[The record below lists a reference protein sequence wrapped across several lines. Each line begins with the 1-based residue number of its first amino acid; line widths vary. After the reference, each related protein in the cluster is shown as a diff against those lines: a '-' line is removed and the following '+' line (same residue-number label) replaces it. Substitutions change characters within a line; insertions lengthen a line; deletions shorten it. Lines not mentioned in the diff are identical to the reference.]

1 MQTSRIEYALP
12 QAMVTSLQAI
22 TSRSTQDLWGTP
34 ATTPG
39 DLTVEQQAQKR
50 AAAVSKLSKR
60 LTGDLRAKEE
70 LKTSLQSWLG
80 TIGQHLAGL
89 AQRAR
94 ALGDK
99 IDGDLAEACGE
110 MQSALTLQPS
120 LATSEQVSTAKAAIG
135 APIWTPAQER
145 EILHIAASLRAVS
158 VVEPP
163 APLADHMSDLSFGT
177 GAMQSFAAALPA
189 SLSHSLATHPG
200 PSTGTMEVATAAP
213 LRNAGRWR
221 KREGPRTDRPSK
233 SPRRDL
239 EPEAPWPRLTT
250 GLTPEAVRRP
260 ATVNVAE
267 DVELLPE
274 TARETAALDWF
285 SSWLRLVGYMVEH
298 GDVAVGD
305 LARHVEQDA
314 VLPLTSDM
322 SIAGALAVNMQE
334 VWSLLLEVV
343 KTGNPRQM
351 QRLYSGLGSVLQ
363 Q

>member
-1 MQTSRIEYALP
+1 MAPRTPPTHAGNKQPQKGRGKGGDTAPQTSRIEYALP

-50 AAAVSKLSKR
+50 AAAASKLSKR

-70 LKTSLQSWLG
+70 LKTSLQSWLS

-99 IDGDLAEACGE
+99 IDGDLAEAVGE

-120 LATSEQVSTAKAAIG
+120 LATSEQVAAAKAAIG
-135 APIWTPAQER
+135 VPIWTPAQER
-145 EILHIAASLRAVS
+145 EVLNIAASLRAVS

-177 GAMQSFAAALPA
+177 GAMHSFTAALPA
-189 SLSHSLATHPG
+189 SVGHSSALHPG
-200 PSTGTMEVATAAP
+200 PSTGTVEAASAAP

-233 SPRRDL
+233 SPRREL
-239 EPEAPWPRLTT
+239 EPEAPWPRMTT

-260 ATVNVAE
+260 AKADVA
-267 DVELLPE
+267 DDIELLPE
-274 TARETAALDWF
+274 VVRSTAASAVATTSASDWF
-285 SSWLRLVGYMVEH
+285 SSCAW
-298 GDVAVGD
+298 
-305 LARHVEQDA
+305 
-314 VLPLTSDM
+314 
-322 SIAGALAVNMQE
+322 
-334 VWSLLLEVV
+334 
-343 KTGNPRQM
+343 
-351 QRLYSGLGSVLQ
+351 
-363 Q
+363 